1 MRPTNALC
9 VPCGNNI
16 AIALHR
22 PPHRAISLAL
32 VAQALGAAHETGRL
46 SRSIA
51 ALAAT
56 SKSSRTSS
64 DNGTPFS
71 LSIGREKASLAM
83 VLTAVE
89 VELSS
94 TQDGL

>member
-1 MRPTNALC
+1 MRSTGALC
-9 VPCGNNI
+9 VPCGSDI
-16 AIALHR
+16 AIALHT
-22 PPHRAISLAL
+22 PPHRAVSLAL
-32 VAQALGAAHETGRL
+32 VAQALGATHEKGRVG
-46 SRSIA
+46 RSIA

-94 TQDGL
+94 TQDGV